1 MNKNY
6 MSLNYNIIC
15 RFDWF
20 TLYEHTKLDL
30 LDVHNL
36 DTNKQ
41 YYLLK
46 INDDYE
52 IKYDN
57 LEKAKK
63 EFKDC
68 INNVLE
74 SKK

>member
-20 TLYEHTKLDL
+20 TLYEHTKLNL
-30 LDVHNL
+30 LDVYDL
-36 DTNKQ
+36 DTNTQ

-46 INDDYE
+46 INDDYK
-52 IKYDN
+52 IKYDS

-63 EFKDC
+63 EFLNCVK
-68 INNVLE
+68 NLLNE
-74 SKK
+74 EK

>member
-6 MSLNYNIIC
+6 MNLNLTLIC

-20 TLYEHTKLDL
+20 TMLQHMKINLLEVYDLDI
-30 LDVHNL
+30 
-36 DTNKQ
+36 NKQ

-52 IKYDN
+52 IKYN
-57 LEKAKK
+57 SLEKAKK
-63 EFKDC
+63 EFLNCVK
-68 INNVLE
+68 NLLNE
-74 SKK
+74 EK